1 MIEEDMVKKRIRVI
15 LPSVTSFYIEYK
27 NEDGLKDK
35 ICKKL
40 EIEPEFTNLTFI
52 NRDYDPLPI
61 NSHEVGKD
69 LDEAKD
75 VIVDYVWAR
84 QMISLGEKQKKLR
97 DANALVV
104 GAGALGN
111 EVVKNLASLGFG
123 IIKIV
128 DYDIVEY
135 SNVSKGIFE
144 LEDIG
149 KMKAVVLAERMQ
161 KSNPYTRIVPIPLKV
176 EECPDK
182 DLRSQVII
190 SALDNMLTR
199 IWLSS
204 FCIKYKIPLVDGG
217 IRAFS
222 GRVQT
227 YLPNGPC
234 LACNIPLDKY
244 AEIMELKNP
253 CENLD
258 YDAVA
263 SFSSV
268 ASIVAGIQANEAMK
282 IVVGLPSL
290 KGTLLM
296 DVLNNSYSV
305 LPLKRNKSCFVCGD
319 KAVSSVIPYK

>member
-1 MIEEDMVKKRIRVI
+1 VLDENDERKRIRVV

-27 NEDGLKDK
+27 NEVELKDM

-40 EIEPEFTNLTFI
+40 KIEPDLTNLTFI
-52 NRDYDPLPI
+52 NRDNDSMAMDP
-61 NSHEVGKD
+61 HGVGED
-69 LDEAKD
+69 VAEAKD

-97 DANALVV
+97 DADALVV

-123 IIKIV
+123 NISIV
-128 DYDIVEY
+128 DYDVVEY

-144 LEDIG
+144 LDDIG
-149 KMKAVVLAERMQ
+149 KRKAEVLAKRMQ
-161 KSNPYTRIVPIPLKV
+161 KSHPYSRIEPMTFRV

-182 DLRSQVII
+182 DLQSQVII

-204 FCIKYKIPLVDGG
+204 FCMKYGIPLVDGG

-234 LACNIPLDKY
+234 LACSIPVDKY
-244 AEIMELKNP
+244 AEVMELKNP

-282 IVVGLPSL
+282 IIVGLPPL
-290 KGTLLM
+290 KGALLL

-305 LPLKRNKSCFVCGD
+305 LPLKRNKSCFVCGEN
-319 KAVSSVIPYK
+319 AVPSMI